1 MRFFKTGS
9 FEKVSHGIDL
19 SRAILA
25 GTVNRDHPI
34 RVDAAADHLTF
45 S

>member
-1 MRFFKTGS
+1 MLRRTIRPEFLNR
-9 FEKVSHGIDL
+9 IDET
-19 SRAILA
+19 ILA